1 VIITENEVNKV
12 SNLLHKI
19 NQEHQERIMPKPNFV
34 VINDTVERLYVNEE
48 NKLFVESAISGNPL
62 PEGVDRYDVFME
74 LSQRDPI
81 MFVLAF
87 LDVVD
92 ERNRLDESCGA
103 AEDALDI
110 LLRRFANIS
119 LESLDELLNER
130 WSKAHPG

>member
-1 VIITENEVNKV
+1 
-12 SNLLHKI
+12 
-19 NQEHQERIMPKPNFV
+19 MPKPNFV

-74 LSQRDPI
+74 LCQRDPI

-119 LESLDELLNER
+119 LENLGELLNER